1 MGLLE
6 KAAETPPANPS
17 FSDFQQWAEASP
29 FAHCGVLRAS
39 PNFMLLNRAYGIDSE
54 TALNSISTRDFW
66 AGSAAGDEWILL
78 ERGDGQ
84 FAGFLQFL
92 GDDAKE
98 KAEHIAIL
106 KLRENPPAFFL
117 AYDTDSFKNIPS
129 EENFRGTLLPILE
142 SEKKLS
148 FREGDEKKILSLA
161 GSMGALLFT
170 VSLETVFQEIF
181 SGDEKNFFLENP
193 KAREIL
199 SNTIFEEFLFETR
212 KEFSWPDF
220 IFAKGFSKIK
230 IAAILTKKNFEE
242 IARQRIL
249 NAGKKNFPA
258 PLAMR
263 IEVGDFA
270 SKCGA
275 REIISYILRG

>member
-29 FAHCGVLRAS
+29 FAHCGIFRATD
-39 PNFMLLNRAYGIDSE
+39 NFMLLNHAYGVDSE
-54 TALNSISTRDFW
+54 TALKSISTRDFW
-66 AGSAAGDEWILL
+66 AGSAAGDEWILS

-84 FAGFLQFL
+84 FAGFFQFL

-106 KLRENPPAFFL
+106 KLRENSPAIFF
-117 AYDTDSFKNIPS
+117 AYDSASFKNIPN
-129 EENFRGTLLPILE
+129 EENFRRTVLPILE
-142 SEKKLS
+142 NEKNFS
-148 FREGDEKKILSLA
+148 FREGNEKKILSLA
-161 GSMGALLFT
+161 GSTGALLFT
-170 VSLETVFQEIF
+170 ISLETVFQEIF

-199 SNTIFEEFLFETR
+199 SNTIFEEFFFETR
-212 KEFSWPDF
+212 KKFSWPDF
-220 IFAKGFSKIK
+220 VFAKNFSKIK

-249 NAGKKNFPA
+249 NAGKKIFPA

-270 SKCGA
+270 PKCGA